1 MKQVS
6 TLKELLKETEVTF
19 TYTKKN
25 GETRKAI
32 GTLDLSRAKGYTPEM
47 APKGKRESYEGMITY
62 WDQEKQGWRS
72 FHESQFVSVDDCL
85 LA

>member
-32 GTLDLSRAKGYTPEM
+32 GTLNLDPSIAIGMTEAFM
-47 APKGKRESYEGMITY
+47 PKSNRSIPNVVNY
-62 WDQEKQGWRS
+62 WDVEKMAWRS
-72 FHESQFVSVDDCL
+72 FNENQLVSVEGL
-85 LA
+85 V